1 MGARQAGTEEVTG
14 GELRGGRWFGSRVG
28 FGLQGSLVEA
38 EVLGSSARLWGDSW
52 WRWIGGGSSGCD
64 EWHWIAAATEL
75 AGDEEER
82 TFPDDCWLRE
92 HYGVDWGCLSA
103 RRSTRPPYRARR
115 RWLRGGG

>member
-14 GELRGGRWFGSRVG
+14 GELRGGRRFGSGVG
-28 FGLQGSLVEA
+28 FGLRGSLVEA
-38 EVLGSSARLWGDSW
+38 EALRSSAQLRGSSW

-92 HYGVDWGCLSA
+92 HYGGWTGVA
-103 RRSTRPPYRARR
+103 
-115 RWLRGGG
+115 